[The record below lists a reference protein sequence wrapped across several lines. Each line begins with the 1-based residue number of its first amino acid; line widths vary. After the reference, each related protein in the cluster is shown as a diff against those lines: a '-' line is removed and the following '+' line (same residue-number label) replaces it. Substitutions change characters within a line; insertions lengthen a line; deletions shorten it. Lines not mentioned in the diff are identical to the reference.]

1 MRIHRSEIDNVH
13 WIETSLVRA
22 DGKQEFRERP
32 KYGNKHAVFYPNSEW
47 GEVHFDQHN
56 ALDFPNGTVDHLAK
70 YTEEKANIP
79 EQIAKVGIV
88 LGALVVGAAV
98 IKFLGDEV

>member
-1 MRIHRSEIDNVH
+1 
-13 WIETSLVRA
+13 
-22 DGKQEFRERP
+22 
-32 KYGNKHAVFYPNSEW
+32 
-47 GEVHFDQHN
+47 
-56 ALDFPNGTVDHLAK
+56 LAK
-70 YTEEKANIP
+70 YTEEKTGIP